1 MADQPSWP
9 RRTSPSGPAA
19 DQPQAPPRSSP
30 LSPGVLDQPLGPTS
44 PASLPRP
51 PLSGFSP
58 VFPVVPSLRAS
69 CCGFC
74 LVIPRLLW
82 PFSPLLASP
91 ALPVFVPAPT
101 PFCSPRRTPSPLSLY
116 VRAVLL
122 PSFLPSFSSLLPLS
136 LSKPLRCSAP
146 DVVMPLRHHNS
157 CAGVCPRGLATPG
170 CVLCARPPE
179 SHSVVSNTH
188 FTAPPL
194 PFLLRARLDP
204 EVKPGSPLPFTR
216 SFARF
221 APGLTF
227 VSNQASP
234 APFVV
239 SAQFCPNMG
248 QNRAPP
254 CFCPA
259 ARGRPGRASPPQPPA
274 VLSNAHAL
282 GGENSNTANNRSPK
296 EPQPRSTHLV

>member
-1 MADQPSWP
+1 MEDI
-9 RRTSPSGPAA
+9 
-19 DQPQAPPRSSP
+19 DFK
-30 LSPGVLDQPLGPTS
+30 
-44 PASLPRP
+44 SLPHAP
-51 PLSGFSP
+51 SFHPAHECAVCSAVWSA
-58 VFPVVPSLRAS
+58 VFCPTH
-69 CCGFC
+69 
-74 LVIPRLLW
+74 
-82 PFSPLLASP
+82 PLLC
-91 ALPVFVPAPT
+91 F
-101 PFCSPRRTPSPLSLY
+101 
-116 VRAVLL
+116 
-122 PSFLPSFSSLLPLS
+122 FL
-136 LSKPLRCSAP
+136 C
-146 DVVMPLRHHNS
+146 
-157 CAGVCPRGLATPG
+157 VCPRGLATPG

-204 EVKPGSPLPFTR
+204 EVKPGSPLPFSR

-282 GGENSNTANNRSPK
+282 GGENSNTANN
-296 EPQPRSTHLV
+296 LN